1 MCLIWG
7 STFLAIRIGNE
18 TVAPLWA
25 ATLRLAIAA
34 VLLAAIMLATRTPFP
49 RGAALKGAVL
59 FGFFNFGINF
69 SLLYWGQLRVP
80 SGVAAIFYA
89 TLPLS
94 SGILAWWMGVHPLDP
109 TRTVAAVIGLAGVA
123 VIFAGELAIGSPPVA
138 LLAVFLAA
146 LSAALSGVFLKRAP
160 AQPAIPANAVGALV
174 GLPFC
179 LAASLI
185 AGEPRALPS
194 TAAGWWP
201 ILYLAVAGNLGA
213 FVLWSWLVTQWKLT
227 TVTTGALITPVIAV
241 VLGAAVK
248 GESLA
253 PGTYL
258 GALLV
263 LGAVGETLWL
273 ARMGGEG
280 AGSGATG
287 VEGTGPPHAR
297 ILAPPPLVFL
307 ATIGAGLWIT
317 RAVPAPWLPSA
328 PAKPLAVA
336 ALVAGGAIALSA
348 LAAFRRAR
356 TTFLPYRPS
365 AAIVTDGPFRITRNP
380 LYLSLALAHLAG
392 AFWWNSLWLLALLP
406 VLVLAMNRLV
416 IRPEEEYLGARFG
429 EAYREYRARVRR
441 WI

>member
-18 TVAPLWA
+18 SVAPLWA

-34 VLLAAIMLATRTPFP
+34 VLLLAIARVTRAPLP
-49 RGAALKGAVL
+49 RGEALKGAAL

-69 SLLYWGQLRVP
+69 ALLYWGQMRVP

-89 TLPLS
+89 TLPLT

-109 TRTVAAVIGLAGVA
+109 TRTVAAVIGLVGVA
-123 VIFAGELAIGSPPVA
+123 IIFAGELALGASPVA
-138 LLAVFLAA
+138 LLAVLLAA

-160 AQPAIPANAVGALV
+160 SQPAIPANAVGAMV

-185 AGEPRALPS
+185 AGEPHDLPR
-194 TAAGWWP
+194 TAVGWWP

-241 VLGAAVK
+241 VLGAVVK
-248 GESLA
+248 GESPA

-258 GALLV
+258 GAMLV

-273 ARMGGEG
+273 ARAG
-280 AGSGATG
+280 AGRAGA
-287 VEGTGPPHAR
+287 GTGPEGGTPGYAR
-297 ILAPPPLVFL
+297 ILAPPPLIFL
-307 ATIGAGLWIT
+307 AAFGMGLWIT
-317 RAVPAPWLPSA
+317 RTVPVPWLPA
-328 PAKPLAVA
+328 ALTGPLAAA
-336 ALVAGGAIALSA
+336 ALLAGGGIALSA

-356 TTFLPYRPS
+356 TTFLPYRES
-365 AAIVTDGPFRITRNP
+365 SAIVVDGSFRFTRNP

-416 IRPEEEYLGARFG
+416 IRPEEEYLDARFG
-429 EAYREYRARVRR
+429 EAYRGYRARVRR